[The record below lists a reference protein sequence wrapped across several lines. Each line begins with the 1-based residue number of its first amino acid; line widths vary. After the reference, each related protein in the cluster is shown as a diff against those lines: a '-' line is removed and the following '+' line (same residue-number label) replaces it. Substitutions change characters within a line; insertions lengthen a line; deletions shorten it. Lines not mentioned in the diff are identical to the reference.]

1 MSGSQYSIAVQ
12 VTAVTAYI
20 GHRPHNKGTDHMRN
34 FVILFEEKEGTSP
47 VVRLLDNFEEV
58 AIVHQV
64 EQGWEPFNAHN
75 AGALSDAD
83 FARCLDIVWGP
94 PPIDLEELNR
104 IYTPTATAALAE
116 IAPGSAVGF
125 KMRFQSTERLSRN
138 LGTLL
143 TPSRMKSLAKQRYR
157 EMMFDRLAAHE
168 VVVFMAV
175 RQDVF
180 RWALSKY
187 HGDGTGKR
195 GHLQFKLASGE
206 ISRDDIASITIDCD
220 QFEELVADCE
230 QRHAR
235 KRTLIDDLATAGI
248 RTGVLRYE
256 DFLADQ
262 YKYFEGLLAEIE
274 CRSSRPAIESAL
286 TTGTELEKVHSDDIS
301 DFVTNHEEVMDRFS
315 HRFVQW

>member
-1 MSGSQYSIAVQ
+1 MRVVAG
-12 VTAVTAYI
+12 TAYI
-20 GHRPHNKGTDHMRN
+20 GQRPHNKGTGYMHN

-47 VVRLLDNFEEV
+47 VVRLLDNFDEIS
-58 AIVHQV
+58 IVHQV
-64 EQGWEPFNAHN
+64 EEGWEPFNAHN

-83 FARCLDIVWGP
+83 FGRCLDIVWGP
-94 PPIDLEELNR
+94 QPIDLERLNG
-104 IYTPTATAALAE
+104 IYTPTSTGPLAE
-116 IAPGSAVGF
+116 ITPGSAVGF
-125 KMRFQSTERLSRN
+125 KMRFQSTERQGRS

-143 TPSRMKSLAKQRYR
+143 TPSRKKSTAHQQYR
-157 EMMFDRLAAHE
+157 EMMFGRMGAHD

-206 ISRDDIASITIDCD
+206 ITRDDIAGITVDCE
-220 QFEELVADCE
+220 QFETLVADCE

-235 KRTLIDDLATAGI
+235 KRALIDDLAAAGI
-248 RTGVLRYE
+248 GTGVLRYE
-256 DFLADQ
+256 DFLADKQ
-262 YKYFEGLLAEIE
+262 KYFGDLLDAIE
-274 CRSSRPAIESAL
+274 CPTSSESIDSAL
-286 TTGTELEKVHSDDIS
+286 TAGTELEKVHSEDIS
-301 DFVTNHEEVMDRFS
+301 EFVTNHEEVMERFS